1 MNSTLLKSLGISV
14 DESAEKR
21 KELLE
26 MHQMSLLSM
35 RKIESD
41 QSRIEEL
48 TKRLHEID
56 AEIDATKREIQGDF
70 VSSSSTDSEQ
80 SEEDDANARYQEEL
94 ARIKNRESLRR
105 QSLEATADGDKPD
118 KTEEKSSDE
127 PKETQ
132 PTNTTVSSLNSTPIT
147 TSADK
152 KLQEAKQAYNQR
164 DYNSSFVKFQELAN
178 EGNSEAMFWTA
189 KMYRD
194 GVGTKVDSDRYAFW
208 LKKSADAGITEAE
221 YTYAL
226 LKISRQTTDSSAFK
240 EGMKYLQKA
249 ADSGY
254 VYAIEKYIELAAG
267 GNLDPVYINKAIQS
281 CAVREGQQTDA
292 FEKNQYSDKANTLRG
307 KLKEV
312 KKTKTKNKT
321 FTTFRILGPILLVLG
336 CLYWFGGLHPE
347 EWEKN
352 QLLKYFPSMSK
363 YLIIPI
369 KFAWEKLDTVVSIGI
384 NGKFGVQL
392 IAIAFIL
399 IYISMP
405 PKNEKYALKSLYTVA
420 KVISIVIL
428 VWHWLMQLIEDMEV
442 FDGMIYYIITFLIC
456 FALGKI
462 IGMLYKKITKA
473 K

>member
-1 MNSTLLKSLGISV
+1 MNNTLLKSLGISV

-35 RKIESD
+35 RKIEGD

-48 TKRLHEID
+48 TKRSHEID
-56 AEIDATKREIQGDF
+56 AEIDATKREIQGDLA
-70 VSSSSTDSEQ
+70 SSSTIETEQ
-80 SEEDDANARYQEEL
+80 NEEDDANARYQEEL

-105 QSLEATADGDKPD
+105 QSLEATTDGDKPD

-127 PKETQ
+127 PKAAQ
-132 PTNTTVSSLNSTPIT
+132 PTKSSESPSNSA
-147 TSADK
+147 SASTRIDK

-226 LKISRQTTDSSAFK
+226 LKISRKATDSSDFK
-240 EGMKYLQKA
+240 EGMKYLQRA

-254 VYAIEKYIELAAG
+254 VYAIEKYIELATG
-267 GNLDPVYINKAIQS
+267 GNLDSSYVNKAIQYCS
-281 CAVREGQQTDA
+281 VREGQQTDA

-307 KLKEV
+307 KLKEI

-347 EWEKN
+347 EWENN

-369 KFAWEKLDTVVSIGI
+369 TFAWEKLDTVVSIGI

-399 IYISMP
+399 IYTSMP

-428 VWHWLMQLIEDMEV
+428 VWHWLMQLIEDLEV

-456 FALGKI
+456 FVLGKI

-473 K
+473 Q